1 MASRRI
7 IWTERA
13 LIDLLNIKGFISL
26 DSEVQAIKQLNRI
39 FDREGQLIANP
50 QSGGIQK
57 GINSSFEIRYLVQDN
72 YKILYRFT
80 ETEVYVLTVFDTRQ
94 DPEKMNL

>member
-57 GINSSFEIRYLVQDN
+57 GTNSSFEIRYLVQDN

-94 DPEKMNL
+94 DPEKINL

>member
-13 LIDLLNIKGFISL
+13 IDDLQDIKEFISL
-26 DSEVQAIKQLNRI
+26 DSEIQATKQLLRI
-39 FDREGQLIANP
+39 FDREMQLITRP
-50 QSGGIQK
+50 GSGGIQTETRS
-57 GINSSFEIRYLVQDN
+57 NFEIRYLVQDN

-80 ETEVYVLTVFDTRQ
+80 ETEVFVLTVFETRQ
-94 DPEKMNL
+94 HPEKMKL

>member
-1 MASRRI
+1 MAALKI

-13 LIDLLNIKGFISL
+13 LDDLLNIKEFISL

-39 FDREGQLIANP
+39 FDRETQLTTEP
-50 QSGGIQK
+50 RSGGMQT
-57 GINSSFEIRYLVQDN
+57 GTDSSFEIRYLVQDN

-80 ETEVYVLTVFDTRQ
+80 ETELFVLTVFDTRQ
-94 DPEKMNL
+94 DPAKLNL